1 MQIIDNLILEK
12 PLGKGSFG
20 QVYLSRLKDDNN
32 IYATK
37 VYEREKLEG
46 TQAMKYLTDE
56 IIIMNE
62 LKHPN
67 IVKFTD
73 VKKTK
78 RHFYIIMEF
87 CNGGELEKVLEK
99 YQLKYGKSF
108 SEEIVQHLMRQII
121 DAFRYIHS
129 KNIIHR
135 DIKLENILL
144 HFDNPE
150 DKDNLN
156 MMKAKVKIIDFG
168 FACKIDKNSLAYTT
182 IGNPIN
188 MSPLLLKK
196 LTSQGKI
203 RQLGYD
209 QKADIWSLG
218 AICYQML
225 IGKCAFDAEDMDELV
240 DKVEGGK
247 YNVPT
252 SLSTEV
258 VSFLNGMLQY
268 EPKERLTC
276 EELYNHQ
283 FLRNNIKDFHKLD
296 LTKVSD
302 KVKNGA
308 LVMETKKD
316 KNRTIWSVFNEND
329 KLLKISPGHLAS
341 IPENSGQDPI
351 KHQNTLDPGNNNN
364 NINNPGIKSTNTFQM
379 YSHPNIN
386 NYNNYKPNYD
396 NPYYGPIL
404 PRGNQGIPGY
414 HVYQNNGNPVNI
426 NPTNYSSPPNPNP
439 QSYSNSSNYSSS
451 PPMTE
456 TEYSFRGGIYGK

>member
-1 MQIIDNLILEK
+1 MQIIDNLILEQ

-20 QVYLSRLKDDNN
+20 QVYLSRFKDDNT

-37 VYEREKLEG
+37 VYDREKLEG
-46 TQAMKYLTDE
+46 TEAMKYLTDE
-56 IIIMNE
+56 IMIMNE
-62 LKHPN
+62 LNHPN
-67 IVKFTD
+67 IVKFVN

-78 RHFYIIMEF
+78 RHFYIVMEF
-87 CNGGELEKVLEK
+87 CNGGELEKVLAK
-99 YQLKYGKSF
+99 YQLKYGKPF

-129 KNIIHR
+129 KNIMHR

-144 HFDNPE
+144 HFDNPH
-150 DKDNLN
+150 DKENLN

-168 FACKIDKNSLAYTT
+168 FARKIGKNELATTT

-196 LTSQGKI
+196 LSSQGKV
-203 RQLGYD
+203 RQLGYN

-225 IGKCAFDAEDMDELV
+225 IGKCAFDAEDMDELIS
-240 DKVEGGK
+240 KIEEGK

-268 EPKERLTC
+268 EPKERLTS
-276 EELYNHQ
+276 EELYNHK
-283 FLRNNIKDFHKLD
+283 FLRNNVKDFHKLD
-296 LTKVSD
+296 LTQVSD
-302 KVKNGA
+302 KIQNGK

-329 KLLKISPGHLAS
+329 KLLKISPGRVANT
-341 IPENSGQDPI
+341 PENSGQAQI
-351 KHQNTLDPGNNNN
+351 KHQNTLDPGNSSNNN
-364 NINNPGIKSTNTFQM
+364 NINNPAIKSTNTFQM

-386 NYNNYKPNYD
+386 NYNNYKPNYN
-396 NPYYGPIL
+396 NPYYGPVL

-414 HVYQNNGNPVNI
+414 PSYQNPA
-426 NPTNYSSPPNPNP
+426 NYSNLPQNSNVPNYSNP
-439 QSYSNSSNYSSS
+439 QNYSA
-451 PPMTE
+451 PPMNE
-456 TEYSFRGGIYGK
+456 TDYSFRGGIYGNLGK